1 MNLTLKLR
9 DNFEGRINQVDREIT
24 YLENLKIIGQYG
36 AHIDYE
42 IDELLQFYLR
52 RKIEMQKNVI
62 NYFTWGI
69 VNLNKFPSKKIFI
82 GDLIA
87 KMKGF

>member
-1 MNLTLKLR
+1 
-9 DNFEGRINQVDREIT
+9 
-24 YLENLKIIGQYG
+24 
-36 AHIDYE
+36 
-42 IDELLQFYLR
+42 
-52 RKIEMQKNVI
+52 MQKNVI

-82 GDLIA
+82 GDIIA